1 VHSAKAASSIAKQ
14 HGYADLFG
22 VGNRTVVRNDDDVRI
37 SVAVD
42 VVDRESPWR
51 RARRK
56 RRAGSF
62 SESTFAIAE
71 QEADGVDILARRHD
85 VEPATFGEGGGA
97 HALI

>member
-1 VHSAKAASSIAKQ
+1 MHSAKAASSIAKQ

-22 VGNRTVVRNDDDVRI
+22 IANRTVVGNNDDVRI

-42 VVDRESPWR
+42 VVDRESPR
-51 RARRK
+51 CSASRK
-56 RRAGSF
+56 RGAGGF

-71 QEADGVDILARRHD
+71 QEADGVDILGRRHD